1 MGVVWSGLGLLW
13 ELLVGVS
20 TVLELVSQK
29 VGVYASSIHMLGKPA
44 QLYGVDWK
52 GEELDHAHNLRQ
64 VQSWKDQFQ
73 R

>member
-1 MGVVWSGLGLLW
+1 MGVVGGCVYCPGTGLAKSWSLSS
-13 ELLVGVS
+13 S
-20 TVLELVSQK
+20 T
-29 VGVYASSIHMLGKPA
+29 HMLGKPA